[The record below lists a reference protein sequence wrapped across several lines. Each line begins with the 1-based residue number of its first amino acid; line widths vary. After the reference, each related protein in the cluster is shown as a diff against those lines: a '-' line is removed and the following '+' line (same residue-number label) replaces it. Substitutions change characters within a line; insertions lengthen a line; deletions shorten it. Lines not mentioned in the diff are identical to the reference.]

1 MEEGE
6 NTEENRDSEELVES
20 TEETNPVD
28 VPDMVAET
36 ATDETEESSDGA
48 DRIQTR
54 LEEAYGKRDELQNK
68 YLRTAAELDNLRK
81 RSAREREEV
90 ASRTRANV
98 IGDLLPAVDA
108 FRLGLEDAQT
118 REETKGVV
126 EGFAMV
132 MTQLETILGE
142 HGLSVVDP
150 AGQPFDHNLH
160 EAVAREKSDDVEED
174 IVLSTVR
181 VGYKLGGRLL
191 RPAAVVI
198 SKGIGG
204 EEVKENPGQEG

>member
-1 MEEGE
+1 MEEGK
-6 NTEENRDSEELVES
+6 NAEENGDSEELVEP
-20 TEETNPVD
+20 TEETNVAD
-28 VPDMVAET
+28 VPDMVAGP
-36 ATDETEESSDGA
+36 ATEEAEEPSEGA
-48 DRIQTR
+48 DRMKTR

-90 ASRTRANV
+90 ASRIRANV

-108 FRLGLEDAQT
+108 FRLGLEDAHT
-118 REETKGVV
+118 REEAKRVV

-142 HGLSVVDP
+142 HGLSLIDP

-160 EAVAREKSDDVEED
+160 EAVAREKSDDVEEG

-198 SKGIGG
+198 SKGVGG
-204 EEVKENPGQEG
+204 EEEEKTAGQEG

>member
-1 MEEGE
+1 MEEGK
-6 NTEENRDSEELVES
+6 NAEENGDSEELVEP
-20 TEETNPVD
+20 TEETNVAD
-28 VPDMVAET
+28 VPDMVAES
-36 ATDETEESSDGA
+36 ATDEAEEPSEGA
-48 DRIQTR
+48 GRMQIR

-68 YLRTAAELDNLRK
+68 YLRAAAELDNLRK

-108 FRLGLEDAQT
+108 FRLGLEDAHT
-118 REETKGVV
+118 REEARGVA

-142 HGLSVVDP
+142 HGLSLIDP

-160 EAVAREKSDDVEED
+160 EAVAREKSDDVEEG

-198 SKGIGG
+198 SKGVGG
-204 EEVKENPGQEG
+204 EEEEETAGQEG